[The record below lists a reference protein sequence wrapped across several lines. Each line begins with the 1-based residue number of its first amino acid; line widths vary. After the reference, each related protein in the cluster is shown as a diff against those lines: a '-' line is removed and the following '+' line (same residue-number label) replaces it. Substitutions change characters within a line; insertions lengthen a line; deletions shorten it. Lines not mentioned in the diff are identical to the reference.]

1 MGLRVGIETGI
12 EARLTELMGL
22 LTLPPHLP
30 RLCQPCYSGGADLGE
45 LLQLALC
52 YHGDEEP

>member
-22 LTLPPHLP
+22 LTLPPP

>member
-22 LTLPPHLP
+22 LTLPPPACANLVIQVG
-30 RLCQPCYSGGADLGE
+30 LI
-45 LLQLALC
+45 
-52 YHGDEEP
+52 